1 MDINEILQKV
11 DKLIELNRGPEAE
24 RLLQDTIALA
34 IQQEDNGALLQL
46 LNELLGYYRETSQVE
61 NSYAIAMQAMALADR
76 MGLKDSIP
84 YATTLLNVANA
95 YRAGG
100 RLGES
105 LELYLTVQDIYDR
118 TLKPDNLLVASFEN
132 NLSLLYQEMGDFENA
147 KKALLKALP
156 IVEKKEADWEIAVT
170 HTNLANTCMMLGQ
183 KREAYAHALK
193 ATECFEALQVEDE
206 HYAAALTALGMY
218 HQEEANYVDALRV
231 YEKAIEIMER
241 NPIRTAYYERLC
253 ERYEECCRRLSE
265 AQGMESYNV
274 SEETQKETTDTKTPL
289 SKGVIQTDIQCDGLD
304 LCKRYYET
312 YVEPMLKKDYASWF
326 DQMTIG
332 LVGEGSDC
340 FGFDDAISA
349 DHDYGPDVCIWL
361 PDDVY
366 EQIGE
371 KLESSYAQLPTEF
384 EGCFR
389 TGSPQGKGRRGVL
402 RTSDF
407 YKRLLGT
414 DQYESIDFRQIED
427 SALAACVNGMV
438 FKEASKEQDS
448 FIQMR
453 EKLQTGYPEDVLFL
467 KIAQA
472 AARFSQCGQYNLAR
486 MLKRNDRVSAK
497 IMWTDWLKEA
507 MRLEHYLSGK
517 YPPHD
522 KWLFKSLAACDNGE
536 ELANMIEKLEEQCMD
551 LGDLSTQH
559 FLFDGIEEIAR
570 LLSDEMYEKGFI
582 SDSSSYLDAHVG
594 ELLLKST
601 VAAKTVNEMAELIAR
616 VEFKAF
622 DKVVNEGG
630 RASCQ
635 DDWPTFSI
643 MRKSQYMTWNK
654 TMLLQY
660 YYDFVTE
667 LEKGH
672 NLITEKYGR
681 MMESTA
687 NEEYQKIKSNFPVL
701 TEEKKTIIDSIVAMQ
716 VGWMEEFTTQY
727 PCLGDQARSVH
738 SYEDHAY
745 NTSYETY
752 LRGELST
759 YSDKMLEL
767 YGRYVV
773 DHARRGENLAYE
785 IMTNNVLLYGYKSLE
800 QAEAFL
806 EK

>member
-1 MDINEILQKV
+1 MGAYDGAN
-11 DKLIELNRGPEAE
+11 DEAYE
-24 RLLQDTIALA
+24 ASDDAKKTSTI
-34 IQQEDNGALLQL
+34 
-46 LNELLGYYRETSQVE
+46 RS
-61 NSYAIAMQAMALADR
+61 
-76 MGLKDSIP
+76 
-84 YATTLLNVANA
+84 
-95 YRAGG
+95 
-100 RLGES
+100 
-105 LELYLTVQDIYDR
+105 QDIEQ
-118 TLKPDNLLVASFEN
+118 T
-132 NLSLLYQEMGDFENA
+132 G
-147 KKALLKALP
+147 
-156 IVEKKEADWEIAVT
+156 IT
-170 HTNLANTCMMLGQ
+170 GGGLG
-183 KREAYAHALK
+183 
-193 ATECFEALQVEDE
+193 
-206 HYAAALTALGMY
+206 
-218 HQEEANYVDALRV
+218 
-231 YEKAIEIMER
+231 
-241 NPIRTAYYERLC
+241 
-253 ERYEECCRRLSE
+253 
-265 AQGMESYNV
+265 
-274 SEETQKETTDTKTPL
+274 
-289 SKGVIQTDIQCDGLD
+289 

-312 YVEPMLKKDYASWF
+312 YVEPMLKKEFAPYL

-332 LVGEGSDC
+332 LAGEGSDC

-361 PDDVY
+361 PDEVY
-366 EQIGE
+366 DQIGD
-371 KLESSYAQLPTEF
+371 KLRQAYEELPTEF

-389 TGSPQGKGRRGVL
+389 TLSPQGKGRRGVL
-402 RTSDF
+402 KASDF

-414 DQYESIDFRQIED
+414 DRYEDIDFRTVED
-427 SALAACVNGMV
+427 SALAASVNGAI
-438 FKEASKEQDS
+438 FRKAKDHKETSANPGDTFEE
-448 FIQMR
+448 MR
-453 EKLQTGYPEDVLFL
+453 KKLMQGYPEEILFV

-486 MLKRNDRVSAK
+486 MLKRGDVVSAR
-497 IMWTDWLKEA
+497 IMWADCLKEA
-507 MRLEHYLSGK
+507 MRLKHYLSGK

-522 KWLFKSLAACDNGE
+522 KWLFKSMLTCENGQELAAFIE
-536 ELANMIEKLEEQCMD
+536 QLELEATD
-551 LGDLSTQH
+551 LTDSNIQRT
-559 FLFDGIEEIAR
+559 LFDGIEEIAR
-570 LLSDEMYEKGFI
+570 TLAMELYEKGWI
-582 SDSSSYLDAHVG
+582 SDSSSYLDAHVP
-594 ELLLKST
+594 ELLLKSS
-601 VAAKTVNEMAELIAR
+601 VANLSVEELSELIAR

-687 NEEYQKIKSNFPVL
+687 NEKYQQIKSHFPEL
-701 TEEKKTIIDSIVAMQ
+701 SAEKKQIIEQIVAVQ
-716 VGWMEEFTTQY
+716 VAWMEEFATQY

-773 DHARRGENLAYE
+773 DHARRGANLAYE
-785 IMTNNVLLYGYKSLE
+785 IMTKNVLLYGYKSLD

-806 EK
+806 AK